1 MEMYARCGSISQV
14 GTCNG
19 TLRNVGSNTVSVGM
33 DRVRF
38 RFEFCGLI
46 NACRSLVFSMMIIDA
61 RKSRSSIVTFFGSVM
76 SMPVPNDCVVMGHN
90 SWV

>member
-1 MEMYARCGSISQV
+1 MEMYVRCGSISHV

-19 TLRNVGSNTVSVGM
+19 TLRNVGSNTVNVGM

-46 NACRSLVFSMMIIDA
+46 NA
-61 RKSRSSIVTFFGSVM
+61 
-76 SMPVPNDCVVMGHN
+76 
-90 SWV
+90 